1 MKAIEL
7 AQYIVNKCIYDGHP
21 ITNMQLQNILFCI
34 QKDYLQHGRIA
45 FNDDFE
51 AWTFGPCIPEVFY
64 HYSGFGAM
72 PIDIE

>member
-7 AQYIVNKCIYDGHP
+7 AQFIVNKCICDGHP
-21 ITNMQLQNILFCI
+21 ITNMQLQYILFCI
-34 QKDYLQHGRIA
+34 QREYLKRGLVL

-51 AWTFGPCIPEVFY
+51 AWTFGPVIPEIFY

-72 PIDIE
+72 PIDMV